1 MKNEGITAYCLTG
14 AYVYPSVTLTG
25 SVDKDIVYIDEILG
39 CKLAVSDHRCSHPT
53 KEELIRLVSD
63 IRMASLIAGK
73 PGVLHI
79 HVGGVGN
86 KLKDIMEIVR
96 EEGIPI
102 THFRPTHMDCHL
114 KEAMEFMAVSY
125 THLDV
130 YKRQLLNR
138 PGLCMGNILG
148 SDLFNLVAISVI
160 ILFYFKGFSK
170 GRVSKSY
177 RNVAF
182 LVFLIYIFIA
192 LNFMDIVNV
201 RILNLSI
208 TSVLILLVYILGA
221 KYLAVANDVD
231 TDEDALD
238 YHASMST
245 KLSIKQIGFRFFL
258 ASVGIIAFSIMLTYL
273 TDQISV
279 KLNLGQGLAGALF
292 LGIATSLPELAST
305 ITLFKMRNYNI
316 AVGNIV
322 GLSLIHI

>member
-1 MKNEGITAYCLTG
+1 
-14 AYVYPSVTLTG
+14 
-25 SVDKDIVYIDEILG
+25 
-39 CKLAVSDHRCSHPT
+39 
-53 KEELIRLVSD
+53 
-63 IRMASLIAGK
+63 
-73 PGVLHI
+73 
-79 HVGGVGN
+79 
-86 KLKDIMEIVR
+86 
-96 EEGIPI
+96 
-102 THFRPTHMDCHL
+102 
-114 KEAMEFMAVSY
+114 
-125 THLDV
+125 
-130 YKRQLLNR
+130 
-138 PGLCMGNILG
+138 MGNILG

-322 GLSLIHI
+322 GSNLFNFIILSVADVLSLGSGVYAVPDDKTIALLVFGLVATPLFWIMLRFKNRTTQGICSVGIICCYAAFLLI

>member
-1 MKNEGITAYCLTG
+1 MIYLE
-14 AYVYPSVTLTG
+14 YVLVAAVVVILSIKA
-25 SVDKDIVYIDEILG
+25 SNYIDLLDKNTELSGAFLG
-39 CKLAVSDHRCSHPT
+39 GIMLSAVTSLP
-53 KEELIRLVSD
+53 ELFTSISATV
-63 IRMASLIAGK
+63 
-73 PGVLHI
+73 
-79 HVGGVGN
+79 
-86 KLKDIMEIVR
+86 
-96 EEGIPI
+96 
-102 THFRPTHMDCHL
+102 
-114 KEAMEFMAVSY
+114 
-125 THLDV
+125 
-130 YKRQLLNR
+130 LLNR

-177 RNVAF
+177 RHVSF
-182 LVFLIYIFIA
+182 LVFLIYIFIG
-192 LNFMDIVNV
+192 LNFMDVLNL

-231 TDEDALD
+231 ADEDALD

-245 KLSIKQIGFRFFL
+245 KLSIRQIGFRFFL
-258 ASVGIIAFSIMLTYL
+258 ASIGIIAFSIMLTYL

-279 KLNLGQGLAGALF
+279 KLSLGQGLAGALF

-322 GLSLIHI
+322 GSNLFNFIILAVADVLSLGSGVYALPDDKTIALLIFGLVATPLFWIMLRFKNRTTQGVCSVGIIGCYVAFLLI

>member
-1 MKNEGITAYCLTG
+1 MIYLEYLVVAAFVVILSIKASN
-14 AYVYPSVTLTG
+14 
-25 SVDKDIVYIDEILG
+25 YIDLLDKNTELSGAFLG
-39 CKLAVSDHRCSHPT
+39 GIMLSAVTSLP
-53 KEELIRLVSD
+53 ELFTSISATV
-63 IRMASLIAGK
+63 
-73 PGVLHI
+73 
-79 HVGGVGN
+79 
-86 KLKDIMEIVR
+86 
-96 EEGIPI
+96 
-102 THFRPTHMDCHL
+102 
-114 KEAMEFMAVSY
+114 
-125 THLDV
+125 
-130 YKRQLLNR
+130 LLNR

-322 GLSLIHI
+322 GSNLFNFIILSVADVLSLGSGVYAVPDDKTIALLVFELVATPLFWIMLRFKNRTTQGICSVGIICCYAAFLLI

>member
-1 MKNEGITAYCLTG
+1 MIYLEYLVVA
-14 AYVYPSVTLTG
+14 A
-25 SVDKDIVYIDEILG
+25 IVVILSIKASNYIDLLDKNTKLSGAFLG
-39 CKLAVSDHRCSHPT
+39 GIMLSAVTSLP
-53 KEELIRLVSD
+53 ELFTSISATV
-63 IRMASLIAGK
+63 
-73 PGVLHI
+73 
-79 HVGGVGN
+79 
-86 KLKDIMEIVR
+86 
-96 EEGIPI
+96 
-102 THFRPTHMDCHL
+102 
-114 KEAMEFMAVSY
+114 
-125 THLDV
+125 
-130 YKRQLLNR
+130 LLNR

-177 RNVAF
+177 RHVAF
-182 LVFLIYIFIA
+182 LVFLIYIFIGF
-192 LNFMDIVNV
+192 NFMDILNL

-279 KLNLGQGLAGALF
+279 KLSLGQGLAGALF

-322 GLSLIHI
+322 GSNLFNFIILAVADVLSLGSGVYALPDDKTIALLLFGLVAKIGRAHV

>member
-1 MKNEGITAYCLTG
+1 MLVAAVVVILSIKASN
-14 AYVYPSVTLTG
+14 
-25 SVDKDIVYIDEILG
+25 YIDLLDKNTELSGAFLG
-39 CKLAVSDHRCSHPT
+39 GIMLSAVTSLP
-53 KEELIRLVSD
+53 ELFTSISATV
-63 IRMASLIAGK
+63 
-73 PGVLHI
+73 
-79 HVGGVGN
+79 
-86 KLKDIMEIVR
+86 
-96 EEGIPI
+96 
-102 THFRPTHMDCHL
+102 
-114 KEAMEFMAVSY
+114 
-125 THLDV
+125 
-130 YKRQLLNR
+130 LLNR

-177 RNVAF
+177 RHVSF
-182 LVFLIYIFIA
+182 LVFLIYIFIG
-192 LNFMDIVNV
+192 LNFMDVLNL

-231 TDEDALD
+231 ADEDALD

-245 KLSIKQIGFRFFL
+245 KLSIRQIGFRFFL
-258 ASVGIIAFSIMLTYL
+258 ASIGIIAFSIMLTYL

-279 KLNLGQGLAGALF
+279 KLSLGQGLAGALF

-322 GLSLIHI
+322 GSNLFNFIILAVADVLSLGSGVYALPDDKTIALLIFGLVATPLFWIMLRFKNRTTQGVCSVGIIGCYVAFLLI

>member
-1 MKNEGITAYCLTG
+1 MIYLEYLVVAAFVVILSIKASN
-14 AYVYPSVTLTG
+14 
-25 SVDKDIVYIDEILG
+25 YIDLLDKNTELSGAFLG
-39 CKLAVSDHRCSHPT
+39 GIMLSAVTSLP
-53 KEELIRLVSD
+53 ELFTSISATV
-63 IRMASLIAGK
+63 
-73 PGVLHI
+73 
-79 HVGGVGN
+79 
-86 KLKDIMEIVR
+86 
-96 EEGIPI
+96 
-102 THFRPTHMDCHL
+102 
-114 KEAMEFMAVSY
+114 
-125 THLDV
+125 
-130 YKRQLLNR
+130 LLNR

-322 GLSLIHI
+322 GSNLFNFIILSVADVLVSDDKTIALLVCGLVATPLFWIMLRFKNRTTQGICSVGIICCYAAFLLI

>member
-1 MKNEGITAYCLTG
+1 MIYLEYLVVAAFVVILSIKASN
-14 AYVYPSVTLTG
+14 
-25 SVDKDIVYIDEILG
+25 YIDLLDKNTELSGAFLG
-39 CKLAVSDHRCSHPT
+39 GIMLSAVTSLP
-53 KEELIRLVSD
+53 ELFTSISATV
-63 IRMASLIAGK
+63 
-73 PGVLHI
+73 
-79 HVGGVGN
+79 
-86 KLKDIMEIVR
+86 
-96 EEGIPI
+96 
-102 THFRPTHMDCHL
+102 
-114 KEAMEFMAVSY
+114 
-125 THLDV
+125 
-130 YKRQLLNR
+130 LLNR

-322 GLSLIHI
+322 GSNLFNFIILSVADVLLSYR